1 MKGRQFKDG
10 TVNYYILQDMP
21 PKAGKICGYESH
33 CRLCD
38 VKTQVE
44 DDSLRD
50 KTCREK
56 RAFSNF
62 RIY

>member
-1 MKGRQFKDG
+1 MRGRQFKDG
-10 TVNYYILQDMP
+10 TVKYYILQDMP
-21 PKAGKICGYESH
+21 PKAGEICGYKNH
-33 CRLCD
+33 CGLCE

-50 KTCREK
+50 MQGEK